1 MVSLEQIA
9 RALNGDI
16 RGGQVLAPGPGHS
29 AEDRSLSI
37 ALSDKASDGF
47 IVKSFAN
54 DDWRLCKDYV
64 LEKLGLPKFQ
74 PKRSHHNS
82 TEMARLIQDA
92 VASQRRTPNKAFTV
106 AYDYRDRDGI

>member
-1 MVSLEQIA
+1 VEVSLEQIA

-16 RGGQVLAPGPGHS
+16 RGDQVLAPGPGHS

-37 ALSDKASDGF
+37 TLSDKADGGF

-64 LEKLGLPKFQ
+64 SEKLGLPKFQ
-74 PKRSHHNS
+74 PKNRHHNS
-82 TEMARLIQDA
+82 EDM
-92 VASQRRTPNKAFTV
+92 RRW
-106 AYDYRDRDGI
+106 RDPDHGQTTTSLSS